1 MAKGSRNVL
10 KYLISKIE
18 LFRCLLVKDDD
29 VMKRDWKY
37 LAIFLNHYS
46 DVRIL
51 PKQLQFT
58 FDACQ
63 HSYKSY
69 FNSYVNRLNRINRL
83 FTNLPVEKGAFT
95 LDMKINVLVDMISY
109 RDMYTF
115 LLMGIFNG

>member
-83 FTNLPVEKGAFT
+83 AFT